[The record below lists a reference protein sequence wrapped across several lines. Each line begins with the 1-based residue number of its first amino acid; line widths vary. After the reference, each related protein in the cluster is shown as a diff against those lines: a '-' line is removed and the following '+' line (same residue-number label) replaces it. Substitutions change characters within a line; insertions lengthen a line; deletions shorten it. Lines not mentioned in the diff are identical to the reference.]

1 MSNKAKTN
9 AQGDDQDRYQGKVKW
24 FSEKRGYGFI
34 QIGDEEVFIH
44 RSTLLAFGISKLQ
57 NEDIVNVAL
66 IASERGRIVETL
78 YGVERPPIPPELMA
92 DTPDEGEVIADV
104 KFFNNHK
111 GYGFIVS
118 DEVDEDIFIH
128 FRVLEKN
135 GLSSLEQGQQLL
147 VGLEDGERGKQITT
161 IRIYTGGESKPD
173 AILGE
178 LPKKKSAASKTSKKT
193 SKNAGKDNSKDKDS
207 SDEA

>member
-9 AQGDDQDRYQGKVKW
+9 GNGDDQDRYQGKVKW

-34 QIGDEEVFIH
+34 QIDDEEVFIH
-44 RSTLLAFGISKLQ
+44 RSTLLAFGIAKLQ

-66 IASERGRIVETL
+66 IDSERGRIVENL
-78 YGVERPPIPPELMA
+78 FGVERPPIPPELMA
-92 DTPDEGEVIADV
+92 DTPAEGEVIADV

-111 GYGFIVS
+111 GYGFIVA

-135 GLSSLEQGQQLL
+135 GFSTLEQGQRLL
-147 VGLEDGERGKQITT
+147 VGLEDGERGKQVTT
-161 IRIYTGGESKPD
+161 IRIYTGDDDMTEDVVEEP
-173 AILGE
+173 
-178 LPKKKSAASKTSKKT
+178 PKKKAKKSSAKTR
-193 SKNAGKDNSKDKDS
+193 KDDKP

>member
-9 AQGDDQDRYQGKVKW
+9 GNGDDQDRYQGKVKW

-34 QIGDEEVFIH
+34 QIDDEEVFIH
-44 RSTLLAFGISKLQ
+44 RSTLLAFGIAKLQ

-66 IASERGRIVETL
+66 IDSERGRIVETL
-78 YGVERPPIPPELMA
+78 FGVERPPIPPELMA
-92 DTPDEGEVIADV
+92 DTPAEGEVIADV

-111 GYGFIVS
+111 GYGFIVA

-135 GLSSLEQGQQLL
+135 GFSTLEQGQRLL
-147 VGLEDGERGKQITT
+147 VGLEDGERGKQVTT
-161 IRIYTGGESKPD
+161 FRIYTGDDDMIEDVVEEP
-173 AILGE
+173 
-178 LPKKKSAASKTSKKT
+178 PKKKAKKSSAKTR
-193 SKNAGKDNSKDKDS
+193 KDDKP

>member
-9 AQGDDQDRYQGKVKW
+9 GNGDDQDRYQGKVKW

-34 QIGDEEVFIH
+34 QIDDEEVFIH
-44 RSTLLAFGISKLQ
+44 RSTLLAFGIAELQ

-66 IASERGRIVETL
+66 IDSERGRIVETL
-78 YGVERPPIPPELMA
+78 FGVERPPIPPELMA
-92 DTPDEGEVIADV
+92 DTPAEGEVIADV

-111 GYGFIVS
+111 GYGFIVA

-135 GLSSLEQGQQLL
+135 GFSTLEQGQRLL
-147 VGLEDGERGKQITT
+147 VGLEDGERGKQVTT
-161 IRIYTGGESKPD
+161 FRIYTGDDDMTEDVVEEP
-173 AILGE
+173 
-178 LPKKKSAASKTSKKT
+178 PKKKAKKSSAKTR
-193 SKNAGKDNSKDKDS
+193 KDDKP

>member
-9 AQGDDQDRYQGKVKW
+9 GNGDDQDRYQGKVKW

-34 QIGDEEVFIH
+34 QIDDEEVFIH
-44 RSTLLAFGISKLQ
+44 RSTLLAFGIAKLQ

-66 IASERGRIVETL
+66 IDSERGRIVETL
-78 YGVERPPIPPELMA
+78 FGVERPPIPPELMA
-92 DTPDEGEVIADV
+92 DTPAEGEVIADV

-111 GYGFIVS
+111 GYGFIVA

-135 GLSSLEQGQQLL
+135 GFSTLEQGQRLL
-147 VGLEDGERGKQITT
+147 FRLEDGERGKQVTT
-161 IRIYTGGESKPD
+161 IRIYTGDDDMTEDVVEEP
-173 AILGE
+173 
-178 LPKKKSAASKTSKKT
+178 PKKKAKKSSAKTR
-193 SKNAGKDNSKDKDS
+193 KDDKP

>member
-9 AQGDDQDRYQGKVKW
+9 GNGDDQDRYQGKVKW

-34 QIGDEEVFIH
+34 QIDDEEVFIH
-44 RSTLLAFGISKLQ
+44 RSTLLAFGIAKLQ

-66 IASERGRIVETL
+66 IDSERGRIVETL
-78 YGVERPPIPPELMA
+78 FGVERPPIPPELMA
-92 DTPDEGEVIADV
+92 DTPAEGEVIADV

-111 GYGFIVS
+111 GYGFIVA

-128 FRVLEKN
+128 FRVSEKN
-135 GLSSLEQGQQLL
+135 GFSTLEQGQRLL
-147 VGLEDGERGKQITT
+147 VGLEDGERGKQVTT
-161 IRIYTGGESKPD
+161 FRIYIGDDDMIEDVVEEP
-173 AILGE
+173 
-178 LPKKKSAASKTSKKT
+178 PKKKAKKSSAKTR
-193 SKNAGKDNSKDKDS
+193 KDDKP

>member
-9 AQGDDQDRYQGKVKW
+9 GNGDDQDRYQGKVKW

-34 QIGDEEVFIH
+34 QIDDEEVFIH
-44 RSTLLAFGISKLQ
+44 RSTLLAFGIAELQ

-66 IASERGRIVETL
+66 IDSERGRIVETL
-78 YGVERPPIPPELMA
+78 FGVERPPIPPELMA
-92 DTPDEGEVIADV
+92 DTPAEGEVIADV

-111 GYGFIVS
+111 GYGFIVA

-135 GLSSLEQGQQLL
+135 GFSTLEQGQRLL
-147 VGLEDGERGKQITT
+147 VGLEDGERGKQVTT
-161 IRIYTGGESKPD
+161 FRIYTGDDDMIEDVVEEP
-173 AILGE
+173 
-178 LPKKKSAASKTSKKT
+178 PKKKAKKSSAKTR
-193 SKNAGKDNSKDKDS
+193 KDDKP

>member
-9 AQGDDQDRYQGKVKW
+9 GNGDDQDRYQGKVKW

-34 QIGDEEVFIH
+34 QIDDEEVFIH
-44 RSTLLAFGISKLQ
+44 RSTLLAFGIVKLQ

-66 IASERGRIVETL
+66 IDSERGRIVETL
-78 YGVERPPIPPELMA
+78 FGVERPPIPPELMA
-92 DTPDEGEVIADV
+92 DTPAEGEVIADV

-111 GYGFIVS
+111 GYGFIVA

-135 GLSSLEQGQQLL
+135 GFSTLEQGQRLL
-147 VGLEDGERGKQITT
+147 VGLEDGERGKQVTT
-161 IRIYTGGESKPD
+161 IRIYTGDDDMTEDVVEEP
-173 AILGE
+173 
-178 LPKKKSAASKTSKKT
+178 PKKKAKKSSAKTR
-193 SKNAGKDNSKDKDS
+193 KDDKP

>member
-9 AQGDDQDRYQGKVKW
+9 GNGDDQDRYQGKVKW

-34 QIGDEEVFIH
+34 QIDDEEVFIH
-44 RSTLLAFGISKLQ
+44 RSTLLAFGIAKLQ

-66 IASERGRIVETL
+66 IDSERGRIVETL
-78 YGVERPPIPPELMA
+78 FGVERPPIPPELMA
-92 DTPDEGEVIADV
+92 DTPAEGEVIADV

-111 GYGFIVS
+111 GYGFIVA

-135 GLSSLEQGQQLL
+135 GFSTLEQGERLL
-147 VGLEDGERGKQITT
+147 VRLEDGERGKQVTT
-161 IRIYTGGESKPD
+161 IRIYTGDDDMTEDVVEEP
-173 AILGE
+173 
-178 LPKKKSAASKTSKKT
+178 PKKKAKKSSAKTR
-193 SKNAGKDNSKDKDS
+193 KDDKP

>member
-9 AQGDDQDRYQGKVKW
+9 GNGDDQDRYQGKVKW

-34 QIGDEEVFIH
+34 QIDDEEVFIH
-44 RSTLLAFGISKLQ
+44 RSTLLAFGIAKLQ

-66 IASERGRIVETL
+66 IDSERGRIVETL
-78 YGVERPPIPPELMA
+78 FGVERPPIPPELMA
-92 DTPDEGEVIADV
+92 DTPAEGEVIADV

-111 GYGFIVS
+111 GYGFIVA

-128 FRVLEKN
+128 FRVLEKI
-135 GLSSLEQGQQLL
+135 GFSTLEQGQRLL
-147 VGLEDGERGKQITT
+147 VGLEDGERGKQVTT
-161 IRIYTGGESKPD
+161 IRIYTGDDDMTEDVVEEP
-173 AILGE
+173 
-178 LPKKKSAASKTSKKT
+178 PKKNAKKSSTKTR
-193 SKNAGKDNSKDKDS
+193 KDDKP

>member
-9 AQGDDQDRYQGKVKW
+9 GNGDDQDRYQGKVKW

-34 QIGDEEVFIH
+34 QIDDEEVFIH
-44 RSTLLAFGISKLQ
+44 RSTLLAFGIAKLQ

-66 IASERGRIVETL
+66 IDSERGRIVETL
-78 YGVERPPIPPELMA
+78 FGVERPPIPPELMA
-92 DTPDEGEVIADV
+92 DTPAEGEVIADV

-111 GYGFIVS
+111 GYGFIVA

-135 GLSSLEQGQQLL
+135 GFSTLEQGQRLL
-147 VGLEDGERGKQITT
+147 VGLEDGERGKQVTT
-161 IRIYTGGESKPD
+161 IRIYTGDDDMTEDVVEEP
-173 AILGE
+173 
-178 LPKKKSAASKTSKKT
+178 PKKNAKKSSAKTR
-193 SKNAGKDNSKDKDS
+193 KDDKP

>member
-9 AQGDDQDRYQGKVKW
+9 GNGDDQDRYQGKVKW

-34 QIGDEEVFIH
+34 QIDDEEVFIH
-44 RSTLLAFGISKLQ
+44 RSTLLAFGIAKLQ

-66 IASERGRIVETL
+66 IDSERGRIVENL
-78 YGVERPPIPPELMA
+78 FGVERPPIPPELMV
-92 DTPDEGEVIADV
+92 DTPAEGEVIADV

-111 GYGFIVS
+111 GYGFIVA

-135 GLSSLEQGQQLL
+135 GFSTLEQGQRLL
-147 VGLEDGERGKQITT
+147 VGLEDGERGKQVTT
-161 IRIYTGGESKPD
+161 IRIYTGDDDMIEDVVEEP
-173 AILGE
+173 
-178 LPKKKSAASKTSKKT
+178 PKKKAKKSSAKTR
-193 SKNAGKDNSKDKDS
+193 KDDKP

>member
-9 AQGDDQDRYQGKVKW
+9 GNGDDQDRYQGKVKW

-34 QIGDEEVFIH
+34 QIDDEEVFIH
-44 RSTLLAFGISKLQ
+44 RSTLLAFGIAELQ

-66 IASERGRIVETL
+66 IDSERGRIVENL
-78 YGVERPPIPPELMA
+78 FGVERPPIPPELMA
-92 DTPDEGEVIADV
+92 DTPAEGEVIADV

-111 GYGFIVS
+111 GYGFIVA

-135 GLSSLEQGQQLL
+135 GFSTLEQGQRLL
-147 VGLEDGERGKQITT
+147 VGLEDGERGKQVTT
-161 IRIYTGGESKPD
+161 FRIYTGDDDMIEDVVEEP
-173 AILGE
+173 
-178 LPKKKSAASKTSKKT
+178 PKKKAKKSSAKTR
-193 SKNAGKDNSKDKDS
+193 KDDKP